1 MDVVGMKLVP
11 LLSKEMV
18 SDGKDAVVKLWILF
32 VDDSLSFSLLIS
44 SVRCS

>member
-1 MDVVGMKLVP
+1 MDVVGMKLV
-11 LLSKEMV
+11 KMV